1 MANNFER
8 AAVGGVYRPLSA
20 RHHNALIDLA
30 ERYIQQQL
38 GGPASPIDP
47 RRATNLVIVKNA
59 TGAALSRGEVV
70 QLGDLL
76 NDAEPGGDVL
86 IFEGLDPDPDGSDT
100 IAILTHA
107 VADTATIEAQLT
119 GVVFCRLNV
128 QHVQHKWADVDAN
141 DPVLQSRWHGRCE
154 ILWTSTATTGEQ
166 DAVVR
171 IGQAFLGPIRAVV
184 TETGGIAAGGSGEVT
199 IKWGSGLASPAST
212 ETAWLTHM
220 NGGADADEDA
230 DCDIYWDPSQQKYII
245 HALECSG

>member
-47 RRATNLVIVKNA
+47 RRATDRVIVKNA

-86 IFEGLDPDPDGSDT
+86 IFEGIDTDPDGSDT

-107 VADTATIEAQLT
+107 VADDGTIEAQLT
-119 GVVFCRLNV
+119 GIVFCRLNV

-141 DPVLQSRWHGRCE
+141 DPVLQSHWHGRCE

-166 DAVVR
+166 DAIVR
-171 IGQAFLGPIRAVV
+171 IGQMFRGPIKATI
-184 TETGGIAAGGSGEVT
+184 TETGGITSGGSGEIT
-199 IKWGSGLASPAST
+199 IQWGGVAASPAAT
-212 ETAWLTHM
+212 ETAYLNWMT
-220 NGGADADEDA
+220 GGVDGDEDA
-230 DCDIYWDPSQQKYII
+230 ECIVYWFADEQKYVITE
-245 HALECSG
+245 LECSG